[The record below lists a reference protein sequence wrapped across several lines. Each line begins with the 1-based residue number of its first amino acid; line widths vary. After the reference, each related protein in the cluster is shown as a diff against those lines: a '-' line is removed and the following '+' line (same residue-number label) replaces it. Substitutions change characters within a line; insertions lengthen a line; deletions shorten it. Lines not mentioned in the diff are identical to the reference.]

1 MPRGDKVKLS
11 ISFLLDYKNTTEL
24 LLKGGSQGIL
34 KEVSKDNKIMLY
46 RHTSQS
52 LRFLKEDKNS
62 KWRVNNGGH
71 LKS

>member
-34 KEVSKDNKIMLY
+34 
-46 RHTSQS
+46 
-52 LRFLKEDKNS
+52 
-62 KWRVNNGGH
+62 
-71 LKS
+71 